1 MGPLISVDDIEVA
14 RASGRTVRLLDVRW
28 RLDLPEGRPAYV
40 GGHLPGAVYV
50 DLERE
55 LSRPGHPEE
64 GRHPLPEVDELQ
76 LAVQRWGIDGGDLVV
91 AYDDND
97 GVAAARAWWLLRRR
111 GVDIRVLDGGIGA
124 WISAGLPL
132 QTGDIAVEPGDAELE
147 DRDPG
152 TVSLT
157 DAARLPRRG
166 VLVDVRSPEHYRGRA
181 ASADPVA
188 GHIPG
193 AVNIPTVTH
202 MRPDGRLRPAAEISA
217 VLGTHGIR
225 PGVEV
230 AVYCGSAI
238 ASAHSA
244 LAFATAGIDAQVY
257 AGSWSQW
264 SRTSGQPVA
273 TGAEPWQ
280 VTATA

>member
-1 MGPLISVDDIEVA
+1 MGHLISVDDIDVA

-40 GGHLPGAVYV
+40 AGHLPDAVYV

-64 GRHPLPEVDELQ
+64 GRHPLPDVADLQ
-76 LAVQRWGIDGGDLVV
+76 AALQRWGVGRGDLVV

-111 GVDIRVLDGGIGA
+111 GVDVRVLDGGIRS
-124 WISAGLPL
+124 WIEAGLPL
-132 QTGDIAVEPGDAELE
+132 QTGDIAVDPGDAEL
-147 DRDPG
+147 DDTDPG
-152 TVSLT
+152 TLST
-157 DAARLPRRG
+157 EDAARLPRDG
-166 VLVDVRSPEHYRGRA
+166 VLVDARSPDQYRGRA

-193 AVNIPTVTH
+193 AVNVPTVAH
-202 MRPDGRLRPAAEISA
+202 MRPDGRLRPAGEIA
-217 VLGTHGIR
+217 AGLAAHGIR

-230 AVYCGSAI
+230 ALYCGSGI

-244 LAFATAGIDAQVY
+244 LAFATAGIDARVY

-264 SRTSGQPVA
+264 SRTRGRPVA
-273 TGAEPWQ
+273 TGAHPWG
-280 VTATA
+280 VSATV